1 MWEEGKKRKKIVLAP
16 EVRTFHSLHRESHV
30 DQRESAPVPLSSS
43 CFLPRFLSLLEGSTC
58 PSHLLLPPPALP
70 QVILGGE
77 ASPASDMWSV
87 GCLLSPLLLHR
98 PMFDAKNGKQLM
110 EHIYRVVG
118 RCVRLEVELLR
129 KFVENEEDLRGS
141 REVS

>member
-1 MWEEGKKRKKIVLAP
+1 
-16 EVRTFHSLHRESHV
+16 
-30 DQRESAPVPLSSS
+30 
-43 CFLPRFLSLLEGSTC
+43 
-58 PSHLLLPPPALP
+58 
-70 QVILGGE
+70 VILGGE

-118 RCVRLEVELLR
+118 RSVALKLFEFIENLR
-129 KFVENEEDLRGS
+129 KFRNLKGKS
-141 REVS
+141 GGQLNG